1 MHNGPALAAGE
12 HELIYAA
19 GRRSGDWVE
28 ISRLRKE
35 VSRKLYMCLNYYE
48 LQDFAYHTGEH
59 ETEDVKQA
67 SKGPST
73 KTNRGWD
80 FCKSFFLCSPKLQ
93 VIKDRARS

>member
-35 VSRKLYMCLNYYE
+35 VSRKLALSKLLCV
-48 LQDFAYHTGEH
+48 QDFAFQAGEQ
-59 ETEDVKQA
+59 ETEDVKQ
-67 SKGPST
+67 GGLRPSSQC
-73 KTNRGWD
+73 NRGG
-80 FCKSFFLCSPKLQ
+80 FG
-93 VIKDRARS
+93 I